1 MTREK
6 VVKSIL
12 SCIKNNDITIFL
24 GAGLCKEIYKYDK
37 DESFYITDNN
47 CNGLMVA
54 LGIAMNTDKR
64 VFVFCNDSDLLKNM
78 SCMLNIAISK
88 CKNIFVIILQS
99 GKYQESGGQLN
110 IFDSIL
116 APKGI
121 LFNMGFLVLD
131 YTVHLKNKTTLKILD
146 NLIERNVGPT
156 ASIVKVTSSTI
167 NKGDDVIIESV
178 LLKDRIKSFIKNTE
192 IGSALYKG

>member
-1 MTREK
+1 
-6 VVKSIL
+6 
-12 SCIKNNDITIFL
+12 
-24 GAGLCKEIYKYDK
+24 
-37 DESFYITDNN
+37 
-47 CNGLMVA
+47 
-54 LGIAMNTDKR
+54 
-64 VFVFCNDSDLLKNM
+64 
-78 SCMLNIAISK
+78 
-88 CKNIFVIILQS
+88 
-99 GKYQESGGQLN
+99 
-110 IFDSIL
+110 
-116 APKGI
+116 
-121 LFNMGFLVLD
+121 MGFLVLD